1 MRGWLIGLVLCLSFF
16 VLNITY
22 TSAIDMNEDD
32 QESIIIEVE
41 GDPNQHKQYLN
52 TYHPYVDIISVYD
65 ELFNGLAL
73 KVDSNKMNRLSSLDF
88 VQAVH
93 PVQSYKITTIH
104 QQMGPLAKTLE
115 DFQDN
120 EQAVLPQSF
129 NKTEYTGRGVK
140 VGVIDTGIDYTHPDL
155 KKNYKGGYDLVDL
168 DEDPMETMPK
178 QGMPT

>member
-1 MRGWLIGLVLCLSFF
+1 MRGLLIGLALCLSFF
-16 VLNITY
+16 IFNIKY
-22 TSAIDMNEDD
+22 TSAIDINEDD

-41 GDPNQHKQYLN
+41 GNPDQHKQYLN
-52 TYHPYVDIISVYD
+52 TYHPYVEIISVYD

-73 KVDSNKMNRLSSLDF
+73 KVDSNKMSRLSSLDF

-93 PVQSYKITTIH
+93 PVQTYKITTINQH
-104 QQMGPLAKTLE
+104 MRPPVKTME

-129 NKTEYTGRGVK
+129 NKTRYTGRGVK

-155 KKNYKGGYDLVDL
+155 K
-168 DEDPMETMPK
+168 
-178 QGMPT
+178 